1 MGLCWNNYL
10 KKKLSLKNEESS
22 GRQPKVKNINLNN
35 NNNNNNYNI
44 FKKQV
49 LEKPYIH
56 AFWSNSFDVDINWS
70 VLYHSFLFS
79 CPDHRI
85 KAFKY
90 KLIHNIIPT
99 RENLHKWRILDSP
112 ECLHCNT
119 KDNYLHFLYRLSVY
133 ICFGIHAQT
142 LSKHVVYNT
151 TCEILNTLF

>member
-119 KDNYLHFLYRLSVY
+119 KDNYLHFLYHVSV
-133 ICFGIHAQT
+133 
-142 LSKHVVYNT
+142 
-151 TCEILNTLF
+151 